1 MSSYGH
7 SEVTT
12 WGGCWTRLASCFVQT
27 EGLPMRFCAYPKGVH
42 VRCYVRFRFDK
53 WENVCEHCRSY
64 PGQMELF
71 H

>member
-1 MSSYGH
+1 MH
-7 SEVTT
+7 
-12 WGGCWTRLASCFVQT
+12 
-27 EGLPMRFCAYPKGVH
+27 FCAYPKGVH

-64 PGQMELF
+64 PGQLDLF